1 MAHSEQAA
9 EKLEPGDDRSQGL
22 AHRLGLP
29 LRVVR
34 LVWGLIEDPRVPL
47 RSKLYLAAAVGYSLL
62 TGQVFDLLLGID
74 DALIY
79 LRVARRLL
87 ADCDR
92 AVALEHWTGTPEE
105 LDRLRAALQRWD
117 EGVRDMVA
125 GRDAKAAGGHGV
137 EQGG

>member
-1 MAHSEQAA
+1 MALSEQAT
-9 EKLEPGDDRSQGL
+9 EKREQGDDHSQGL

-62 TGQVFDLLLGID
+62 TGQVLDLLLGID

-87 ADCDR
+87 ADTDR
-92 AVALEHWTGTPEE
+92 AVALDHWTGTPEE
-105 LDRLRAALQRWD
+105 LDSLRAALQRWD
-117 EGVRDMVA
+117 KGVRDLVA
-125 GRDAKAAGGHGV
+125 GSDEPVARESRG
-137 EQGG
+137 